1 MDTHHFA
8 TDTAQVSAAAE
19 PEKAPAAPAKPVEEE
34 SEEDDDAPPMDM
46 DAFMESGAL
55 EEDDPNRYVPP
66 KTKQNASED
75 SQAQGNAD
83 DNILRTRTY
92 DLHITYDKYY
102 QVPRLW
108 LAGYDEK
115 GKPLTVEQMNE
126 DFSQA
131 RDRRGVP
138 YANLMSLGSCEQDH
152 HDRVASSLERHPNGF
167 DSSVQARRSD
177 EATHGAIGR
186 QWEGSGSRAILVDIL
201 KICPG
206 KLALAF
212 NWNSLLSGCHSNYRI
227 RLHS

>member
-1 MDTHHFA
+1 
-8 TDTAQVSAAAE
+8 
-19 PEKAPAAPAKPVEEE
+19 
-34 SEEDDDAPPMDM
+34 MDM

-66 KTKQNASED
+66 KNKPPAGDGSHTSAGGE
-75 SQAQGNAD
+75 

-131 RDRRGVP
+131 RLVDLTP
-138 YANLMSLGSCEQDH
+138 PMCDELQDH
-152 HDRVASSLERHPNGF
+152 ANKTITIESHPHLNGIQMASIHPCRHAEVMKRLMEQLADNGKDLE
-167 DSSVQARRSD
+167 VQQYLL
-177 EATHGAIGR
+177 IF
-186 QWEGSGSRAILVDIL
+186 L
-201 KICPG
+201 K
-206 KLALAF
+206 F
-212 NWNSLLSGCHSNYRI
+212 VQV
-227 RLHS
+227 